1 MTWRECVPGRGC
13 RGFTLVEVLVA
24 LAIVAVALMAALR
37 AVGTLTD
44 SSSELRSRSLALW
57 SAENRLA
64 RIRIEGEWPSPGRRS
79 SPCDQAAVVLI
90 CDEEVIQTPN
100 PFFRRVEVTVF
111 DEARTRRLARLTGFA
126 TSVP

>member
-1 MTWRECVPGRGC
+1 
-13 RGFTLVEVLVA
+13 
-24 LAIVAVALMAALR
+24 
-37 AVGTLTD
+37 
-44 SSSELRSRSLALW
+44 
-57 SAENRLA
+57 
-64 RIRIEGEWPSPGRRS
+64 
-79 SPCDQAAVVLI
+79 VLI